1 MVMKHFIF
9 ASVFD
14 NECGFVKLK
23 FIYQSNIN

>member
-1 MVMKHFIF
+1 MGIKHFIF

-14 NECGFVKLK
+14 NGHNSVKLK